1 MKYIVIILV
10 VVVIIHDISI
20 YRLQR
25 KVDAMQT
32 IFEKIGQRAE
42 EYAKRHG
49 YRKTEGSEDD

>member
-32 IFEKIGQRAE
+32 IFEKIGQRLE
-42 EYAKRHG
+42 EYAIKHG
-49 YRKTEGSEDD
+49 YRKTGRSE

>member
-32 IFEKIGQRAE
+32 IFEKIGQRVE

-49 YRKTEGSEDD
+49 YRKREERSE

>member
-32 IFEKIGQRAE
+32 IFEKIEQ

-49 YRKTEGSEDD
+49 YRKREERSE

>member
-32 IFEKIGQRAE
+32 IFEKIEQRLE

-49 YRKTEGSEDD
+49 YKKKERSE

>member
-32 IFEKIGQRAE
+32 IFEKIGQRIE

-49 YRKTEGSEDD
+49 YKKTERSE

>member
-32 IFEKIGQRAE
+32 IFEKIEQRAE

-49 YRKTEGSEDD
+49 YRKREERSE

>member
-42 EYAKRHG
+42 EYAKQHG
-49 YRKTEGSEDD
+49 YRKREERSE